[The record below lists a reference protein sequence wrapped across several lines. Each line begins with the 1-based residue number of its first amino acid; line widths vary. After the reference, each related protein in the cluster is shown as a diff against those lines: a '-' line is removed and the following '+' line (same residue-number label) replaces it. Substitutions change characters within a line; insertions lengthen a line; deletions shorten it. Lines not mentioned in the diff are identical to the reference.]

1 MIRKANARL
10 KSITRPID
18 HIIVHCTATK
28 ADNDFHAQDINDWHR
43 AKSWRGIGYHYVVDI
58 DGQLEVGREIS
69 VAGAHCKAPNINA
82 TSIGIVYV
90 GGLDSEGNPA
100 DTRTPAQKAT
110 LRTLITALKSIWPK
124 AEVSG
129 HRDWANKDC
138 PCFDATSEYKD
149 ITGLPINLV

>member
-1 MIRKANARL
+1 MIRNSKARL

-28 ADNDFHAQDINDWHR
+28 ADIDLHAKDIDSWYK
-43 AKSWRGIGYHYVVDI
+43 AKSWRGIGYHYVI
-58 DGQLEVGREIS
+58 DKDGLLEIGREIS
-69 VAGAHCKAPNINA
+69 VAGAHCNAPNINA

-100 DTRTPAQKAT
+100 DTRTEAQKTT
-110 LRTLITALKSIWPK
+110 LRTLITALKSIWPR

-129 HRDWANKDC
+129 HRDWSNKDC
-138 PCFDATSEYKD
+138 PCFDAVAEYKD
-149 ITGLPINLV
+149 ITGMPINSV